1 MDNDLR
7 DKVEEALET
16 MRPFLAADGGDME
29 LVNIT
34 DDMVVQL
41 RLLGSCKNCNMSEMT
56 LKSGIEDLEG
66 VQNLVGLL
74 TTIKVLPTTAI
85 TVAGHKRK
93 YVRYIRKD

>member
-1 MDNDLR
+1 MDNVLR

-34 DDMVVQL
+34 EDMVVQL

-56 LKSGIEDLEG
+56 LKAG
-66 VQNLVGLL
+66 VEEAVKRSVPQ
-74 TTIKVLPTTAI
+74 ITAVEAI
-85 TVAGHKRK
+85 SN
-93 YVRYIRKD
+93 

>member
-56 LKSGIEDLEG
+56 LKSGIEEA
-66 VQNLVGLL
+66 VKCSVPQ
-74 TTIKVLPTTAI
+74 IKSIEAI
-85 TVAGHKRK
+85 NS
-93 YVRYIRKD
+93 